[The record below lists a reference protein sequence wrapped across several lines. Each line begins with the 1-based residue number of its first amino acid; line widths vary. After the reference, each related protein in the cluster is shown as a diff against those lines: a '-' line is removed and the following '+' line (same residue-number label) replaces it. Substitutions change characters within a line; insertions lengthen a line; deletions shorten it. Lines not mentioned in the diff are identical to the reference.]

1 MIRVGHTRKL
11 DSLVIANDGSV
22 FSGAVQVLN
31 SNEVIGL
38 GAHLELTLS
47 QEIDSLFISAGSQ
60 SWSDGNIT
68 GNQLM
73 SGWSP
78 VDLNFEPQTVCAYL
92 FTSEGCVDSIC
103 RQIAFFPTVEVPN
116 VFTPNSDGV
125 NDELVL
131 RTSSVDRIKTT
142 IYSRWGTKVFES
154 SVLGEYWDGRFEGRP
169 VAPGVYFL
177 TVEVANP
184 YAPSPITTTAT
195 VHLLR

>member
-22 FSGAVQVLN
+22 FSGAIQVLN
-31 SNEVIGL
+31 SNEVISL
-38 GAHLELTLS
+38 GSYFEVTLT

-68 GNQLM
+68 GTRLALRF
-73 SGWSP
+73 P
-78 VDLNFEPQTVCAYL
+78 VVLDLETQTVCAFLY
-92 FTSEGCVDSIC
+92 TSEGCVDSIC

-131 RTSSVDRIKTT
+131 QTTSTDRIKTT

-154 SVLGEYWDGRFEGRP
+154 SVLGEYWDGTFQGRP
-169 VAPGVYFL
+169 AAPGVYFL
-177 TVEVANP
+177 TVEVSNP
-184 YAPSPITTTAT
+184 YTPSPITTTAT

>member
-1 MIRVGHTRKL
+1 
-11 DSLVIANDGSV
+11 LVITNNGSV
-22 FSGAVQVLN
+22 FSGGVQVLN

-38 GAHLELTLS
+38 GAHFEAVPS
-47 QEIDSLFISAGSQ
+47 QGIDSIFISAGSQ
-60 SWSDGNIT
+60 SWNDGNIT
-68 GNQLM
+68 GNQLA

-78 VDLNFEPQTVCAYL
+78 VVLNAEPQTVCAFLY
-92 FTSEGCVDSIC
+92 TSEGCVDSIC
-103 RQIAFFPTVEVPN
+103 QQIAFFPTVEVPN
-116 VFTPNSDGV
+116 VFTPNSDGL
-125 NDELVL
+125 NDDLVL
-131 RTSSVDRIKTT
+131 HTTSTDRIKTT

-154 SVLGEYWDGRFEGRP
+154 SVLGEFWDGRLEGRP